1 MRKLIRKGTIGL
13 KIPSFKGLYTPSFNY
28 SYSDFKKATS
38 KEYPELEYFNY
49 SYDDFKKAT
58 SKNILN

>member
-13 KIPSFKGLYTPSFNY
+13 KIPSFNY

-38 KEYPELEYFNY
+38 KEYPEL
-49 SYDDFKKAT
+49 
-58 SKNILN
+58 LRLM